1 MRPHFAMLYKFK
13 SPAAAPIIML
23 EPNGRQILTIVGRD
37 DPQSLRQGI
46 LLPADMP
53 AAITAL
59 NAAVAQDDAQRLK
72 RQQRQQRQQ
81 EAQESGDAAPEQDAI
96 SLPFFAAHR
105 RPRPARLA
113 PRRPFPPGKPTPPPT
128 APTARF
134 G

>member
-23 EPNGRQILTIVGRD
+23 EPNGRQILTIMGRD

-53 AAITAL
+53 AAIAAL

-72 RQQRQQRQQ
+72 RQQRQQD
-81 EAQESGDAAPEQDAI
+81 AQESGDAAPEQDAI
-96 SLPFFAAHR
+96 SLHQRAAPFIDMVQRCHQADKEIVW
-105 RPRPARLA
+105 
-113 PRRPFPPGKPTPPPT
+113 GV
-128 APTARF
+128 
-134 G
+134 